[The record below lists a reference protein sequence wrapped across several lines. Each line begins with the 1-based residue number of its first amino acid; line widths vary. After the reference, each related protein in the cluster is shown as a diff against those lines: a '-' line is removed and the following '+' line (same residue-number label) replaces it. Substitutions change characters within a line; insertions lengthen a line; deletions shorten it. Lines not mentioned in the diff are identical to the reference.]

1 MTSPLDDRL
10 KRFEQ
15 DLDTSVPHSARMW
28 NYWLGGKD
36 NYESDRQLG
45 AYMAEVYPQIIEI
58 ARASRKFQAR
68 AVRYL
73 AAEAGVRQFLDLGT
87 GLPTANATHEV
98 AQAAAPTS
106 RIVYVDHDP
115 IVLAHARALLTSG
128 PEGATDYVHGD
139 LAAAPAVLTEAAR
152 TLDLTQPVAVLILST
167 LGHVADSEDAHRLL
181 RSYLDALP
189 AGSCLV
195 QCDTIETA
203 ESKAASDDY
212 ADGGAMP
219 YISRPKEE
227 MARFTEGLD
236 LLDPGFGSISLW
248 RPEEP
253 LTGEPVDQWGFVGRK
268 P

>member
-1 MTSPLDDRL
+1 MSSPLEDRL
-10 KRFEQ
+10 HHMEQ
-15 DLDTSVPHSARMW
+15 SLNTSVPHSARMW

-36 NYESDRQLG
+36 NYEADRQLG
-45 AYMAEVYPQIIEI
+45 QRMAELYPQIIEI

-73 AAEAGVRQFLDLGT
+73 AAEAGIRQFLDLGT

-98 AQAAAPTS
+98 AQEAAPTS

-139 LAAAPAVLTEAAR
+139 LTDASAVLGEAAR
-152 TLDLTQPVAVLILST
+152 TLDLTQPVAVLIMST
-167 LGHVADSEDAHRLL
+167 LGHVADSGEAHRLL

-189 AGSCLV
+189 SGSYLV
-195 QCDTIETA
+195 QCDTIETP

-227 MARFTEGLD
+227 MARFTEDLD
-236 LLDPGFGSISLW
+236 VLDPGFGSISLW

-253 LTGEPVDQWGFVGRK
+253 PAGEPLEQWGFVGRK